1 MAKQKSFDNE
11 NETLLQEIRDNFAAD
26 RLAFNS
32 IQEEGRKDVRYISGD
47 PWDDAEKRERK
58 DSGRPLIALDE
69 LNQYVNQLI
78 NNVRESKRGISV
90 VPRGSGANDELARV
104 RQGIFREIE
113 YKSKAQSAYVTAFEG
128 CSQRGYGWFRL
139 GAKYISDS
147 SFDQELQIRRIPNPD
162 TVLPDSAC
170 KELDC
175 SDAEHFS
182 VTDIISQKKFKR
194 DYPTAKVVSFGR
206 EQMRIAPDWIKA
218 DLIQIGEYWKVKKK
232 KIDLFLAQTGEQ
244 TTVFSQGG
252 MPDDASV
259 IALPDGAKVDK
270 GQIYLPG
277 AGWVPLLKKRSAHN
291 REVCQYITNGLEI
304 LDEIEWPGKW
314 IPIIPMFGKEM
325 YVDDGAGA
333 QRELFSLIRL
343 ARDPYKLYCYYRS
356 QECEEATLSPKV
368 PWVGYEGQF
377 EGHESEWANAHKDPI
392 GFLQG
397 KITVEGAPAGTILPL
412 PTRTPFTPNFLAYEQ
427 ACEGARRAIQAAIGI
442 SPLPTSA
449 QRLNDKSGKALEKI
463 QQSADHGSFH
473 FIDSYDM
480 ALETAGRYGNQV
492 LKFYYD
498 TEGREVGIRGED
510 EEHST
515 VKLNIKYQEEGSD
528 ERKHYP
534 MDKGEFEVTLS
545 TGPSQESQRD
555 AADDFA
561 DALAQTP
568 LFPQVAD
575 LIVKLKNLGPI
586 GDQIAERLTPPQYAK
601 GGAQQAAAA
610 AQQAQVHL
618 QAVNAY
624 AQQLEVKVK
633 ELENEK
639 QSKIVDNEYKMSIEK
654 LKIEASVTIAEITT
668 KAQETLVRA
677 KLEADIYKQLH
688 SDAHDT
694 AKQAVQHGHEV
705 DQAQAAQDAA
715 AAQAEQQ
722 PDAGAQDTGSQA
734 GA

>member
-1 MAKQKSFDNE
+1 MAKKAFDTE
-11 NETLLQEIRDNFAAD
+11 NEPLLQEIRENHASD
-26 RLAFNS
+26 RLAFND
-32 IQEEGRKDVRYISGD
+32 IQDEGKKDVRYIAGD
-47 PWDDAEKRERK
+47 PWDDTEKRERK
-58 DSGRPLIALDE
+58 ESGRPLIALDE

-78 NNVRESKRGISV
+78 NNVRESKRGITV
-90 VPRGSGANDELARV
+90 VPRGAGANDELARI

-113 YKSKAQSAYVTAFEG
+113 YKSRAQAAYVTAFEG

-147 SFDQELQIRRIPNPD
+147 SFDQELVIRRIPNPD
-162 TVLPDSAC
+162 TVLPDSSC

-175 SDAEHFS
+175 SDAERFS

-194 DYPTAKVVSFGR
+194 DYPNAKIVSFGR
-206 EQMRIAPDWIKA
+206 DAIKTAPDWIKG

-232 KIDLFLAQTGEQ
+232 KLDLFLAQTGE
-244 TTVFSQGG
+244 TPTVFAQGG
-252 MPDDASV
+252 MPDDSSV
-259 IALPDGAKVDK
+259 LALPEGAKVEN
-270 GQIYLPG
+270 QRIYLPG
-277 AGWVPLLKKRSAHN
+277 AGWVPLLKKRSAHE
-291 REVCQYITNGLEI
+291 RSVCQYITNGLEI
-304 LDEIEWPGKW
+304 LDEIPWPGKW

-333 QRELFSLIRL
+333 KRELFSLIRL

-377 EGHESEWANAHKDPI
+377 EGHEKEWANAHKDPV

-397 KITVEGAPAGTILPL
+397 KISVEGAPIGTILPL

-427 ACEGARRAIQAAIGI
+427 ACEGARRAIQAAVGI

-480 ALETAGRYGNQV
+480 GLETAGRYGNQV
-492 LKFYYD
+492 MKFYYD
-498 TEGREVGIRGED
+498 TTGREVGIRGED

-515 VKLNIKYQEEGSD
+515 VRLNIPYTEEGSD
-528 ERKHYP
+528 EQKHYQ

-545 TGPSQESQRD
+545 TGPSEQSQRD
-555 AADDFA
+555 AAGDFA
-561 DALAQTP
+561 DTLASTP

-575 LIVKLKNLGPI
+575 LIVKLKNLGPL

-610 AQQAQVHL
+610 AQQAQQHL
-618 QAVNAY
+618 QAVNLY
-624 AQQLEVKVK
+624 AQDLEKKVK
-633 ELENEK
+633 ELEDEK
-639 QSKIVDNEYKMSIEK
+639 KGKIVDNEYRMSIEK
-654 LKIEASVTIAEITT
+654 LKIEAQVTIAEITT
-668 KAQETLVRA
+668 KAQEALVRA

-688 SDAHDT
+688 SDAHEAET
-694 AKQAVQHGHEV
+694 
-705 DQAQAAQDAA
+705 QAQAAQAA
-715 AAQAEQQ
+715 AAEQAQQQ
-722 PDAGAQDTGSQA
+722 PDAGAQPA
-734 GA
+734 A